1 VRNHRI
7 PSRPHLQGTPAP
19 LRVRHSAENLTDGGG
34 LILIRRLWD
43 ALDLGALIDL
53 RTRGVGG
60 FFRPS
65 LMVEVWVILLLLRRA
80 RDR

>member
-53 RTRGVGG
+53 RARAVGG